1 MQIGKEDL
9 ALAQLRPFASLGLLD
24 LHDHIGGGKNL
35 GSAVGDDGSRLA
47 VGLVRRSNSCAR
59 VRLDDD
65 AVTCSHIF
73 ANRAWCQANAIL
85 LGLNLLWHTD
95 AHRWALLLKPSPS
108 NIGLI

>member
-1 MQIGKEDL
+1 VARFEKRDL
-9 ALAQLRPFASLGLLD
+9 LLLRLLD

-35 GSAVGDDGSRLA
+35 GSAVGDHGSRLA
-47 VGLVRRSNSCAR
+47 VGLIRRSDSCAR

-95 AHRWALLLKPSPS
+95 AHRWALLLKLSLS